1 VGSVCR
7 VRPVPQSVGGGP
19 HFFCL
24 GANLAPREVQVVIS
38 ALIHRFH
45 IELAGEPV
53 WVGAGPFRDV
63 GVSIEHLPIRLK
75 SRTSG

>member
-1 VGSVCR
+1 MGS
-7 VRPVPQSVGGGP
+7 
-19 HFFCL
+19 
-24 GANLAPREVQVVIS
+24 
-38 ALIHRFH
+38 LIRWFD

-53 WVGAGPFRDV
+53 WIGAGLFHNGG